1 MAEHVRPGLVSELR
15 AELERRARSECSG
28 IFSVCVIAPVFL
40 ELPLDAEL
48 ASPCLCHRS
57 SQVTKQPLTS
67 QQVKRAV
74 GAGVAGKGDKN
85 TKYVFVTN
93 HSAH

>member
-15 AELERRARSECSG
+15 AELERRARSKCSG
-28 IFSVCVIAPVFL
+28 TFSVCVIAPVFL
-40 ELPLDAEL
+40 DLPLG

-67 QQVKRAV
+67 QQVNWAV

-85 TKYVFVTN
+85 TKYMFVTN